1 MYREQNSFCVKKSKQ
16 RTGKFKTIILKV
28 KCQNHHEKN
37 TFMNVH
43 GFNPKPAGSVD
54 KATN

>member
-1 MYREQNSFCVKKSKQ
+1 MYRQLLLCKKKSKQ
-16 RTGKFKTIILKV
+16 RTGKFKTIMLKV
-28 KCQNHHEKN
+28 NAKTIMKKN
-37 TFMNVH
+37 EYVTNH